1 MKGKALVPLV
11 LGLVVG
17 LFAVKLLVD
26 FVRKAQAANPDRMA
40 FKAVR
45 AKIDIPAYSAISHEM
60 VEVVES
66 TDATF
71 MPQQERFGDVK
82 EVLNRVPAKSIP
94 AKAPVLKSMLAPE
107 GTRPGMVGRIPSG
120 FRAFTVK
127 IDETTGVAYQL
138 KVGDWVDVIV
148 VMDVSAGEGR
158 KKNTISEVILQHVQ
172 VAGIGLAATG
182 TEAEKQSGTKV
193 KPAKSATLF
202 VPEQDVPKLHLAATR
217 GKISLS
223 LRGEDD
229 ERTDSV
235 QAAHSDEL
243 LKSLERGP
251 TAPKAEALAAHASPK
266 SSGAEGHE
274 VVIHRGTSGPGGDQI
289 ERITFENGQSTNVL
303 SVSHGGGTR
312 SLNSLMRGRS
322 ATPHAAGGSP
332 AVVPAGSAPS
342 PTSEAPSSPEDLDI
356 KRPGDSLDDLQP
368 PDDGE
373 GASEPDDTEKNQPE
387 NIE

>member
-26 FVRKAQAANPDRMA
+26 FVRKAQASNQDRVA

-60 VEVVES
+60 VEVIES
-66 TDATF
+66 SDASF
-71 MPQQERFGDVK
+71 MPAQERFGDVK
-82 EVLNRVPAKSIP
+82 EVINRVPSKSIP
-94 AKAPVLKSMLAPE
+94 AKAPVLKSMLAAE

-148 VMDVSAGEGR
+148 VMDIRGGEGR
-158 KKNTISEVILQHVQ
+158 KKNTVSEVILQKVQ
-172 VAGIGLAATG
+172 VAGIGLTATG
-182 TEAEKQSGTKV
+182 SEAEKASGTKV

-217 GKISLS
+217 GKVSLS

-229 ERTDSV
+229 ERTGSV
-235 QAAHSDEL
+235 QSAHSDEL
-243 LKSLERGP
+243 VKSLGDEEP
-251 TAPKAEALAAHASPK
+251 EAKPVQFAASPVPKPATAP
-266 SSGAEGHE
+266 GHE
-274 VVIHRGTSGPGGDQI
+274 VVIHRGSSGRGGDQV
-289 ERITFENGQSTNVL
+289 ERITFEDARSTNIVN
-303 SVSHGGGTR
+303 VSHGGGARSFNSMMGSHGSRSRGATR
-312 SLNSLMRGRS
+312 T
-322 ATPHAAGGSP
+322 ADHAESESP
-332 AVVPAGSAPS
+332 QADPQ
-342 PTSEAPSSPEDLDI
+342 SSPEDLDI
-356 KRPGDSLDDLQP
+356 KHPGESLDNLQP
-368 PDDGE
+368 SDDEE
-373 GASEPDDTEKNQPE
+373 GAEQPVDTEENQPE
-387 NIE
+387 SSE

>member
-26 FVRKAQAANPDRMA
+26 FVRKAQASNPDRMA

-60 VEVVES
+60 VELIES
-66 TDATF
+66 SDASF
-71 MPQQERFGDVK
+71 MPAQERFGDLK
-82 EVLNRVPAKSIP
+82 EVINRVPSKSIP

-127 IDETTGVAYQL
+127 IDEISGLAYQL
-138 KVGDWVDVIV
+138 KVGDWVDLIV
-148 VMDVSAGEGR
+148 VMDVSGGEGR
-158 KKNTISEVILQHVQ
+158 KKNTVSEVILQHIQ

-182 TEAEKQSGTKV
+182 SEAEKPTGAKV

-217 GKISLS
+217 GKVSLS

-235 QAAHSDEL
+235 QAAHSSEL
-243 LKSLERGP
+243 LKSLGDGEPAAAPKPAPLVAHAAP
-251 TAPKAEALAAHASPK
+251 TAASPQ
-266 SSGAEGHE
+266 GHE
-274 VVIHRGTSGPGGDQI
+274 VLIHRGSSGRGGDDV
-289 ERITFENGQSTNVL
+289 ERITFENGQSTNVM
-303 SVSHGGGTR
+303 SVSHGGGSR
-312 SLNSLMRGRS
+312 SLNSMMGNRGGRGKGASRAANHSES
-322 ATPHAAGGSP
+322 ALPPESDP
-332 AVVPAGSAPS
+332 Q
-342 PTSEAPSSPEDLDI
+342 SSPEDLDI
-356 KRPGDSLDDLQP
+356 KKPGEPMSNLEPSD
-368 PDDGE
+368 E
-373 GASEPDDTEKNQPE
+373 GDATAQPE
-387 NIE
+387 DANEDQPEKGE